1 MKPMNILI
9 YCQHVVGV
17 GHLCRMMEIIRALKD
32 HDITLILGGP
42 PVDIGIPNNVNV
54 VQLPGLMMDAKYTRM
69 FPVDPGQSL
78 EETKNKRKT
87 ILLDLVA
94 DSRPDVLLI
103 ELYPFGRGG
112 FHFELE
118 PFLHAVRTSQ
128 QQPCPIVC
136 SLRDILVEKKNQQK
150 FEQRVLDRL
159 NPYFDA
165 LLVHGDPNVIK
176 LDATFSRVAD
186 INIPVFYTGY
196 ICQKPKQDDREH
208 IRKQLNLKSD
218 DKLVTVSA
226 GGGSFGYRLLEAA
239 VKAHAVLKSPEIRM
253 QVFTGPYLDEN
264 KFTALTQL
272 AAPGA
277 TVERFSDNFPAWL
290 AAADLSIS
298 MGGYN
303 TTMNVVAAGTPAL
316 IFPYSHDR
324 EQGLRAERLSPLT
337 DLTVLSEKDLEPAL
351 MAQKIT
357 GMMGRQIKVPAVQL
371 DGAEQTAACLT
382 KLT

>member
-1 MKPMNILI
+1 
-9 YCQHVVGV
+9 
-17 GHLCRMMEIIRALKD
+17 MMEIIRALKD
-32 HDITLILGGP
+32 HDVTLILGGP
-42 PVDIGIPNNVNV
+42 PVDIAVPDNVAV
-54 VQLPGLMMDAKYTRM
+54 IQLPGLMMDAEYTRM
-69 FPVDPGQSL
+69 FPVDPGLSL
-78 EETKNKRKT
+78 EETKQKRKE

-94 DSRPDVLLI
+94 DMRPDVLLV

-118 PFLHAVRTSQ
+118 PFLSAVRTRYK
-128 QQPCPIVC
+128 QPPPIVC

-150 FEQRVLDRL
+150 FEQRALDRL

-165 LLVHGDPNVIK
+165 LLIHGDPNVIK

-186 INIPVFYTGY
+186 IRIPVVYTGY
-196 ICQKPKQDDREH
+196 ICQKPKQSDREH
-208 IRKQLNLKSD
+208 IRKQLNLKSTN
-218 DKLVTVSA
+218 KLIVVSA
-226 GGGSFGYRLLEAA
+226 GGGSFGYHILEAA
-239 VKAHAVLKSPEIRM
+239 IKAHAVLKSSQIRT
-253 QVFTGPYLDEN
+253 QVFTGPYLAKN

-303 TTMNVVAAGTPAL
+303 TTMNVIAAGTPAL

-324 EQGLRAERLSPLT
+324 EQGLRAERLAPLAN
-337 DLTVLSEKDLEPAL
+337 LTILKEKDLEPAL
-351 MAQKIT
+351 LGQKIT
-357 GMMGRQIKVPAVQL
+357 GILEQHTKTPAVQL
-371 DGAEQTAACLT
+371 DGAEQSAAYLT
-382 KLT
+382 KLPLTQHVRHKKLNQIASI